1 MKAFQKFLF
10 AGLATWFCA
19 CSGENGA
26 NGKDAYVD
34 VDSLATVLRD
44 EIKNQLWDSLY
55 SQPYI
60 DTVYNILFD
69 NAFAESWMDSVRS
82 ALCDSLYQAD
92 YDSLYQ
98 NLYDSVYYDIYSQA
112 AIKDLDAW
120 VWNSK
125 DDIYTAFANQ
135 YPLMYEDFK
144 DSASGEEIPQPLS
157 VKVRN
162 SCNIFSLSGSNLLGC
177 SHKKV
182 VVKAWVEGFSD
193 TGSVTT
199 FVNSDTTKLFA
210 PQLHFKPESYLDLKA
225 PAQAQYQIRA
235 YALEN
240 DHEILFF
247 SETKPV
253 TVHPVQVYGTELVGV
268 QNMNWWHAAWVTPNM
283 DSIQNIL
290 NDLKGKLPDSTVKT
304 YQLYSADTS
313 IAQSSRRVVQ
323 AVFEVLQARTIHY
336 VQNPDAGSP
345 GQKIKYPIETL
356 RNRDGLCIETTVLVA
371 SVLEAIG
378 LQTFL
383 VMVPGHSFVGWRTE
397 KGSSTLDFVETTL
410 LGSESS
416 FSYANSAAIKRYN
429 EEVTDGTFASG
440 ESELID
446 LEKVR
451 RYGIMPND
459 IP

>member
-1 MKAFQKFLF
+1 M
-10 AGLATWFCA
+10 
-19 CSGENGA
+19 
-26 NGKDAYVD
+26 
-34 VDSLATVLRD
+34 
-44 EIKNQLWDSLY
+44 
-55 SQPYI
+55 
-60 DTVYNILFD
+60 
-69 NAFAESWMDSVRS
+69 
-82 ALCDSLYQAD
+82 
-92 YDSLYQ
+92 
-98 NLYDSVYYDIYSQA
+98 
-112 AIKDLDAW
+112 
-120 VWNSK
+120 
-125 DDIYTAFANQ
+125 
-135 YPLMYEDFK
+135 
-144 DSASGEEIPQPLS
+144 
-157 VKVRN
+157 
-162 SCNIFSLSGSNLLGC
+162 
-177 SHKKV
+177 
-182 VVKAWVEGFSD
+182 VKAWVEGFSD